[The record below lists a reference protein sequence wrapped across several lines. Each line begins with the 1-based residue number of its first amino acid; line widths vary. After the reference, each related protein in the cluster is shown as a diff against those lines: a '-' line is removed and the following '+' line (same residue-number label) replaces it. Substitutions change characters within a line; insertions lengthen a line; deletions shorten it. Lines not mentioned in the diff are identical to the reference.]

1 MPGLGADALDDFDRR
16 QQNRL
21 PAQIL
26 DERLGQHDALVGL
39 PREELQRLPDGAVV
53 LHGKGPEPEDG
64 LQFHQVFPA
73 CLDPLTIHRPRF
85 RGDLELRGH
94 QP

>member
-1 MPGLGADALDDFDRR
+1 
-16 QQNRL
+16 L

-39 PREELQRLPDGAVV
+39 PRE
-53 LHGKGPEPEDG
+53 GKGLEPEDG
-64 LQFHQVFPA
+64 LQFDQVFPA
-73 CLDPLTIHRPRF
+73 CLDALTIHRPRF
-85 RGDLELRGH
+85 RGHLELRGH